1 MKLILYRFAVFFLV
15 ILCFGPALRLYGQKK
30 DVPVAKAQQLGF
42 RLPEGQKRLSVPFE
56 LHNNLIIIRVVLNN
70 SLPLKFIL
78 DTGVRTTVLTEK
90 SFTDLLNLTYSRK
103 ITIPGAGGEK
113 LVDAYVANNVT
124 LDINGLI
131 GHGHAM
137 LVLEKD
143 LLQLK
148 NYLGINVHGVLGYEL
163 FSRFI
168 VEINYDRGVVT
179 FHEPNSYRPRKRYV
193 VLPLIIEDTKPY
205 YHLNVKIRDTDEPYK
220 GKFMLDT
227 GASHSLMID
236 RESDS
241 LLYVPEPS
249 IFSNLGRGLGGDIVG
264 DIARI
269 NYVSWDRFEFD
280 DVITTFPDKDTY
292 LIDIDR
298 NYRNGTVGG
307 GLMSRF
313 KITFDY
319 IHSKIYLKKGQKF
332 KKSFEFNLSGIIV
345 RASGIGL
352 DEFMVA
358 AVRENSAA
366 ERADIQIGDQILAL
380 NGQVVE
386 NLDLDGVVG
395 ILNSKSNKRVRLL
408 LRRNGKKL
416 QRKFRLERLI

>member
-1 MKLILYRFAVFFLV
+1 MKLIRYRFAVTFLT
-15 ILCFGPALRLYGQKK
+15 ILCLVTALQLHGQQTDSPVLKPRL
-30 DVPVAKAQQLGF
+30 LGF
-42 RLPEGQKRLSVPFE
+42 ALPEGQKKLSVPFE
-56 LHNNLIIIRVVLNN
+56 LHNNLIVLRVVLNN

-90 SFTDLLNLTYSRK
+90 SFTDLLNLTYSRV

-124 LDINGLI
+124 IDINGLI

-148 NYLGINVHGVLGYEL
+148 NYLGVNVHGVLGYEL

-168 VEINYDRGVVT
+168 IEINYSRQMVI
-179 FHEPNSYRPRKRYV
+179 FHELS
-193 VLPLIIEDTKPY
+193 LIIEDTKPY
-205 YHLNVKIRDTDEPYK
+205 YHLNFKIRDQDQLYK

-227 GASHSLMID
+227 GASHAFMINK
-236 RESDS
+236 ESDS

-249 IFSNLGRGLGGDIVG
+249 LFSNLGRGLGGDIVG
-264 DIARI
+264 DVGRVSYI
-269 NYVSWDRFEFD
+269 SWDRFEFN
-280 DVITTFPDKDTY
+280 DVITTFPDQETY
-292 LIDIDR
+292 LIDFDR

-307 GLMSRF
+307 GMMSRF
-313 KITFDY
+313 RIIFDY
-319 IHSKIYLKKGQKF
+319 IHGKLYLKKGGKF
-332 KKSFEFNLSGIIV
+332 KTSFEFNLSGIIV

-352 DEFMVA
+352 DEFIVA

-366 ERADIQIGDQILAL
+366 EKADIQIGDEILVL
-380 NGQVVE
+380 NGQSVE
-386 NLDLDGVVG
+386 NLNLNGVVG
-395 ILNSKSNKRVRLL
+395 ILNSKTNKRMSVWLKRDGRKIQ
-408 LRRNGKKL
+408 RR
-416 QRKFRLERLI
+416 FRLERLI